1 MIESDIL
8 HTIGTSGNKVI
19 VLETKPAVYFY
30 VSNSLLAIP
39 GKDHIL
45 PQFMDENVILGYG
58 CEPLDRNWGWS
69 RRMADGI
76 NMQNYRGW
84 YMFCGMDEG
93 IEILPRIK
101 RIYDRNTKRR

>member
-1 MIESDIL
+1 MGSDLMHI
-8 HTIGTSGNKVI
+8 IGTSGNKVI
-19 VLETKPAVYFY
+19 VLETKPAVYYY
-30 VSNSLLAIP
+30 VSNGLLAIP
-39 GKDHIL
+39 GKGHIL
-45 PQFMDENVILGYG
+45 PQFMDKNTIIGDTRLNF
-58 CEPLDRNWGWS
+58 DWGWS

-93 IEILPRIK
+93 IEILSRIK

>member
-1 MIESDIL
+1 MIGSDIL

-19 VLETKPAVYFY
+19 VLETKPAVYYY
-30 VSNSLLAIP
+30 VSDSLLAIP

-45 PQFMDENVILGYG
+45 PQFVDENANIGNIRLNF
-58 CEPLDRNWGWS
+58 NWGWS

-84 YMFCGMDEG
+84 YMFCDMDRG
-93 IEILPRIK
+93 IEILSKIK
-101 RIYDRNTKRR
+101 HIYDRNIKRR

>member
-1 MIESDIL
+1 MGNDFMHI
-8 HTIGTSGNKVI
+8 IGTSGNKVI
-19 VLETKPAVYFY
+19 VLETKPAVYYY

-45 PQFMDENVILGYG
+45 PQFMDENAMIGDTR
-58 CEPLDRNWGWS
+58 LDFDWGWS

-84 YMFCGMDEG
+84 YMFCYMAGG
-93 IEILPRIK
+93 IEILSKIK
-101 RIYDRNTKRR
+101 HIYDRNTKRR

>member
-1 MIESDIL
+1 MGSDLMHI
-8 HTIGTSGNKVI
+8 IGTSGNKVI

-45 PQFMDENVILGYG
+45 PQFMDENAMIGDSR
-58 CEPLDRNWGWS
+58 LDFDWGWS
-69 RRMADGI
+69 RRMTDGI

-84 YMFCGMDEG
+84 YMFCDMEKG
-93 IEILPRIK
+93 IEYLSIIK
-101 RIYDRNTKRR
+101 EVYDRNTKRR